1 MGWAWGVED
10 DGGGRKF
17 IIALKSILDQMGE
30 RFLRF
35 ARFHHFA
42 FAGTQYLS
50 YHYQYQDLDCPKK
63 VSATRTGTVSVS
75 MARTGN
81 VRDLSPL
88 QWPEPRLHQ
97 DLVLGTG
104 TDQN

>member
-1 MGWAWGVED
+1 M
-10 DGGGRKF
+10 
-17 IIALKSILDQMGE
+17 
-30 RFLRF
+30 
-35 ARFHHFA
+35 
-42 FAGTQYLS
+42 AGTQYFS
-50 YHYQYQDLDCPKK
+50 YRYQYQDLDCPKK
-63 VSATRTGTVSVS
+63 VSATKTGTVSVS